1 MGRSRSLNREKAFEL
16 YREHQGEITTKEIAN
31 ILCEKEKNIE
41 YWRRVDDWKGRYKPQ
56 GGAPK
61 GNNNAA
67 GHKGVA
73 PLHNQNA
80 RKHGW
85 YSKYLPTKMRNLVKE
100 TEEAGGSPLD
110 IQWAMIMTK
119 WINILR
125 SQKIMF
131 VKDEHDKTKEL
142 KKLKVQQDI
151 KGPKDNKMHVE
162 TYREEE
168 YEIQQAWDKQANL
181 LNSQSRAMATLSK
194 LIKDYNE
201 MLHANWDTATEE
213 QKLRVERLRM
223 QIQNP
228 ELQHRKELSE
238 KKLELEKEKFEH
250 TKEMDKT
257 KMW

>member
-1 MGRSRSLNREKAFEL
+1 MARNRNPNREKAFKI
-16 YREHQGEITTKEIAN
+16 YREHQGKITTKELAR
-31 ILCEKEKNIE
+31 LLDEKEKNVE
-41 YWRRVDDWKGRYKPQ
+41 YWRNADDWKRKYNPK
-56 GGAPK
+56 GGAPL
-61 GNNNAA
+61 GNKNAT
-67 GHKGVA
+67 GA
-73 PLHNQNA
+73 PEANQYA

-85 YSKYLPTKMRNLVKE
+85 YSKYLPTEVRNLVKE
-100 TEEAGGSPLD
+100 AEEAGGSPLD

-125 SQKIMF
+125 SQKIMY
-131 VKDEHDKTKEL
+131 VKDEHDKSKEL
-142 KKLKVQQDI
+142 KKFKSQQDL
-151 KGPKDNKMHVE
+151 KGPKDAKMLVE

-168 YEIQQAWDKQANL
+168 YEIQQAWDRQANL
-181 LNSQSRAMATLSK
+181 LNSQSRAMATLSR

-238 KKLELEKEKFEH
+238 KKLELERERFEH